1 MKEEE
6 AVDHRPRTVLNTSE
20 SQSFNYVQ
28 GKTDTE
34 TNYEICLGVHFALCV
49 NKYIKQYASKRTVSL
64 VNYWYTRT
72 HACAR
77 THTLFFILTHTHT
90 HTHTHRCAHCMDAWT
105 PIEMFENGFIFNRT
119 LKHHNFW
126 KFYWTHGL
134 WSLTKQD
141 LSGGFALSFKID
153 GHFVF
158 ESTRKAYKSWV
169 KFRNTIS
176 WKYLGS
182 IPSQLLKVCIV
193 HFNWIAILFDSKR
206 KCERDEQK
214 KKERISF
221 RQFVIETIFFST
233 HCRKHSAGV
242 YLDTNQWTAWTI
254 SGHTLPQHSA
264 DSFKCLMMPLSGLE
278 TSSLFEKASS
288 VSVSFSVPPRFWL
301 HKTIVREQST
311 GFFNGSCSHGS
322 WPFTVAT
329 KLAGTCCRIHSASQP
344 L

>member
-1 MKEEE
+1 MHVLPLKCL
-6 AVDHRPRTVLNTSE
+6 RTGS
-20 SQSFNYVQ
+20 S
-28 GKTDTE
+28 
-34 TNYEICLGVHFALCV
+34 I
-49 NKYIKQYASKRTVSL
+49 
-64 VNYWYTRT
+64 
-72 HACAR
+72 
-77 THTLFFILTHTHT
+77 LF
-90 HTHTHRCAHCMDAWT
+90 
-105 PIEMFENGFIFNRT
+105 FNRT

-126 KFYWTHGL
+126 KFDWTHVL
-134 WSLTKQD
+134 WSLTEQD

-176 WKYLGS
+176 WKYLGG

-193 HFNWIAILFDSKR
+193 RFNWIAILFDSKEGVR
-206 KCERDEQK
+206 ERWTK
-214 KKERISF
+214 KKRTH
-221 RQFVIETIFFST
+221 QFQTVRNRNNFFST

-264 DSFKCLMMPLSGLE
+264 DSFKCLMMPLSDLE
-278 TSSLFEKASS
+278 TSSSFEKASS
-288 VSVSFSVPPRFWL
+288 VSVSFSVPPQFWL

-311 GFFNGSCSHGS
+311 GFFNGSCSPGS